1 MTWEVRFDRHAVRA
15 LAGLADDVRQRLQIG
30 AIPLTKNPLR
40 RRPGADNKR
49 LQGQPGVFRL
59 RIGDYRLF
67 YVVFTEVHVVVVTDV
82 RHRSH
87 AYD

>member
-1 MTWEVRFDRHAVRA
+1 LIHD
-15 LAGLADDVRQRLQIG
+15 
-30 AIPLTKNPLR
+30 PLR
-40 RRPGADNKR
+40 RRAGADIKR

-67 YVVFTEVHVVVVTDV
+67 YVIDPQARIVVVTDV

>member
-1 MTWEVRFDRHAVRA
+1 MTWEVRFDKHAVRA
-15 LAGLADDVRQRLQIG
+15 LAGLADDARKRLQVG
-30 AIPLTKNPLR
+30 AVQLTKDPLR
-40 RRPGADNKR
+40 RRPGADIKR
-49 LQGQPGVFRL
+49 LQARPGVIRL

-67 YVVFTEVHVVVVTDV
+67 YVVYSPARVVVVTDV